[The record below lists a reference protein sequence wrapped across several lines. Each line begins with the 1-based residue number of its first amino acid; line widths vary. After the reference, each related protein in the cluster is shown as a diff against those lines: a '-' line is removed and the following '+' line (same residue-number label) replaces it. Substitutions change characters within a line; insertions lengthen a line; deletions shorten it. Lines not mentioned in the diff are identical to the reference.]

1 MDESARRF
9 WTRLLL
15 VAMTLTAI
23 WGAWVI
29 VENNGRRGR
38 IGFPPK
44 QSEQEKGN

>member
-1 MDESARRF
+1 MDDSSRRF

-15 VAMTLTAI
+15 LVMILTAL

-38 IGFPPK
+38 IGRPPPQPEAALK
-44 QSEQEKGN
+44 